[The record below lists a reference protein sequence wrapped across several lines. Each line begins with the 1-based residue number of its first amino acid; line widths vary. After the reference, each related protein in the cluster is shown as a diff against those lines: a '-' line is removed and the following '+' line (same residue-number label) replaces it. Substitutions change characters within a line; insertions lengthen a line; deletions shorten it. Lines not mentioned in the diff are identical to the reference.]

1 MIIWSG
7 WGILVVPITLVAGG
21 AVFALVAAA
30 LSAAGL
36 ERLSGFGV
44 AAGLLAAAALTWWAG
59 RRLNGGTGRV
69 LLDPAT
75 GQHVV
80 LRRTHSLFFIPMQWW
95 AVPLAAAGAFMLLAS
110 AFGPGPSGTGPAP
123 GPAAGRARPL

>member
-7 WGILVVPITLVAGG
+7 WGILVVPITLLAGG
-21 AVFALVAAA
+21 TVFAVIAA
-30 LSAAGL
+30 LLTAAGL
-36 ERLSGFGV
+36 ERLSGFGL
-44 AAGLLAAAALTWWAG
+44 AAGLLAAAAANWWAG

-95 AVPLAAAGAFMLLAS
+95 AVPLAVAGGFMLLAS
-110 AFGPGPSGTGPAP
+110 LFGHGPSADGQATDSP
-123 GPAAGRARPL
+123 AGRARPL